1 MDQQQ
6 NYLFSLIA
14 VFLALGI
21 GILIGASMGENALV
35 TNQIAVIE
43 ELKNE
48 IRRHKEEVETQ
59 FLSVSQ
65 LKEELLR
72 WESLEED
79 YFNPLLLQDKLRNV
93 KLKVIVQDNLPAD
106 LEEFLDL
113 SGCSYQAFIFAETN
127 SWQEIITE
135 EGEDFFASSS
145 GAAPP
150 LLLIDTLE
158 LVLLGEENIPLDDIL
173 KRLEEKNLL
182 WVKTDK
188 FGATF
193 SSSTLQK
200 QTYDREFFMA
210 YGHLDPLCLDLV
222 HKIRQKGETVLW
234 VNAPEDQENQAN
246 TPAEL
251 KVAVSEN
258 MALDSFYNRLK
269 LLEIL
274 QVDN

>member
-127 SWQEIITE
+127 SWPEIITE

-145 GAAPP
+145 GG